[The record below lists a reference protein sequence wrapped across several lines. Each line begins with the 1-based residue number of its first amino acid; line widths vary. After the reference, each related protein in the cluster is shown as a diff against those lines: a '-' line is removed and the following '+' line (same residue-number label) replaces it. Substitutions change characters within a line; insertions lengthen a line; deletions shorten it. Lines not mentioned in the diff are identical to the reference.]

1 MAKIVPRLERVL
13 FSATDSK
20 NITNTAAE
28 TSVIAS
34 GVGSLTMPPGF
45 WYPGREVRIESKGV
59 YTTPLILSE
68 LTLRIKLGSV
78 LLSSLLTSAL
88 ITSASRESFALQAAI
103 VCESVGVNG
112 MVRIGGNINYQGIA
126 GRVYDNID
134 SIADS
139 ATVDT
144 TSAAALDVTVQ
155 WDAAT
160 SSRLVRVNTFAVESL
175 G

>member
-1 MAKIVPRLERVL
+1 MSLGLSGYYFPLPTPKASPILPQTDRDWETISTPLY
-13 FSATDSK
+13 STDSE
-20 NITNTAAE
+20 TVAE
-28 TSVIAS
+28 TSVIAA

-112 MVRIGGNINYQGIA
+112 MVRIGGNIN
-126 GRVYDNID
+126 
-134 SIADS
+134 
-139 ATVDT
+139 
-144 TSAAALDVTVQ
+144 
-155 WDAAT
+155 
-160 SSRLVRVNTFAVESL
+160 
-175 G
+175 